1 MQMTKYF
8 GLTLCLLIAFLTSP
22 AVAAEAPATF
32 KVGEFSFTRPAKW
45 EWVEVSSS
53 MRKAQLR
60 ISDSQKKESAE
71 VVFFEGMGGGTKAN
85 VDRWLTSFQ
94 EPKDK
99 ISAKVEETTVAGKK
113 VTFVQAEGTYLSGM
127 PGGPKTPQANYAL
140 AGAIIENPAGPVFI
154 RMTGPAALV
163 KSTLAEFKS
172 FVESGVKGK

>member
-1 MQMTKYF
+1 MKSF
-8 GLTLCLLIAFLTSP
+8 GRSLFLVLALLNSRASS
-22 AVAAEAPATF
+22 AEAPATF
-32 KVGEFSFTRPAKW
+32 KAGEFTFTRPVKW

-60 ISDSQKKESAE
+60 ISDPQKKESAE
-71 VVFFEGMGGGTKAN
+71 IVFFEGMGGGTKAN
-85 VDRWLTSFQ
+85 VDRWLSSFQ

-99 ISAKVEETTVAGKK
+99 ISAKVEEATIAGKK

-140 AGAIIENPAGPVFI
+140 AGAIIESPLGPVFI
-154 RMTGPAALV
+154 RMTGPAGLV
-163 KSTLAEFKS
+163 KSTLAEFRS